1 MRTFGIVRKID
12 ELGRIVVPKEM
23 RRSLS
28 IENGDEVEI
37 LFTEDGILV
46 KKYIPYCVF
55 CSGKED
61 LQPFEGKYL
70 CRACREKI
78 GASLDT
84 DKEEKAE
91 N

>member
-23 RRSLS
+23 RKSLS

-46 KKYIPYCVF
+46 KKYIPYCVL
-55 CSGKED
+55 CSGKDD
-61 LQPFEGKYL
+61 LQPVEGKYICRD
-70 CRACREKI
+70 CRAKI
-78 GASLDT
+78 GSLLE
-84 DKEEKAE
+84 KEEKE
-91 N
+91 EE

>member
-23 RRSLS
+23 RQSLS

-61 LQPFEGKYL
+61 LQPFEQKYICSN
-70 CRACREKI
+70 CRDKI
-78 GASLDT
+78 GLMT
-84 DKEEKAE
+84 KKEEKEE

>member
-55 CSGKED
+55 CSGNDD

-78 GASLDT
+78 GASLT
-84 DKEEKAE
+84 SDKEEKEEA
-91 N
+91 

>member
-23 RRSLS
+23 RKSLS

-55 CSGKED
+55 CSGKDD

-78 GASLDT
+78 GAMTEKKD
-84 DKEEKAE
+84 EEQE
-91 N
+91 